1 MYTVWPAN
9 AKPSSASA
17 TRPINLRFRSFV
29 DSEPFDDFAP
39 VRCVSC
45 SGSGGEKS
53 RVGTDAVGIGS
64 GDSGAGADAGVGAG
78 SEAGG
83 GTGFAG
89 AVLSLGVTGGGLCFI
104 FFLARGGPL
113 GTFWDA

>member
-9 AKPSSASA
+9 AIPSSASE
-17 TRPINLRFRSFV
+17 TRLINLRFRSFV
-29 DSEPFDDFAP
+29 DSEPFDDLAP

-45 SGSGGEKS
+45 SGSDGEKS

-64 GDSGAGADAGVGAG
+64 GDSSAGSGAG
-78 SEAGG
+78 GG
-83 GTGFAG
+83 GTGCAG
-89 AVLSLGVTGGGLCFI
+89 EVSGVGVTGGGECLI
-104 FFLARGGPL
+104 FFLAEGGPL